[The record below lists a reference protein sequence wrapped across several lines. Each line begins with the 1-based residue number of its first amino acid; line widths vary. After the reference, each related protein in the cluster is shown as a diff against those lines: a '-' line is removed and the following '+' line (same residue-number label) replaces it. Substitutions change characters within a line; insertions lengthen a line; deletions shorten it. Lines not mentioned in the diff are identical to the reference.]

1 MSKLVWLPLLF
12 FVLGI
17 GMFAQ
22 KSISKEQAALMAE
35 LPLRCI
41 VQKYPYKPELVL
53 NSELDLKAPVEH
65 HPAFY
70 GCYDWHSAVH
80 GHWALVQLLA
90 LHPQLSQKS
99 MILEI
104 LSINLDAEN
113 ILREINFFTIPNNNN
128 FERTYGWAWLLKLH
142 QALMQSKIPQLQQL
156 SLQVKPLADLI
167 VDKFMQFLPKL
178 NHPIRSGEH
187 TNTAFALILASDY
200 AAYTNHK
207 ALQNLIFQKAKQFYL
222 ADRDYPIHLE
232 PGSFDFL
239 SPALTEAA
247 IMTRVLDSKTFTQ
260 WFKKF
265 VPDLYRGKWQ
275 LKAAEATD
283 RTDPKLVHLDGLN
296 FSRAWCL
303 HQIAHQLNK
312 KPSAFNILANNHI
325 NASLQH
331 LESGNYGG
339 EHWLVSFAILAMQ

>member
-1 MSKLVWLPLLF
+1 MTSASNPHASANSLHGAGLGLRRALL
-12 FVLGI
+12 
-17 GMFAQ
+17 
-22 KSISKEQAALMAE
+22 
-35 LPLRCI
+35 
-41 VQKYPYKPELVL
+41 
-53 NSELDLKAPVEH
+53 D
-65 HPAFY
+65 
-70 GCYDWHSAVH
+70 
-80 GHWALVQLLA
+80 
-90 LHPQLSQKS
+90 
-99 MILEI
+99 
-104 LSINLDAEN
+104 
-113 ILREINFFTIPNNNN
+113 
-128 FERTYGWAWLLKLH
+128 
-142 QALMQSKIPQLQQL
+142 
-156 SLQVKPLADLI
+156 SL
-167 VDKFMQFLPKL
+167 
-178 NHPIRSGEH
+178 
-187 TNTAFALILASDY
+187 
-200 AAYTNHK
+200 
-207 ALQNLIFQKAKQFYL
+207 LQN
-222 ADRDYPIHLE
+222 P

-312 KPSAFNILANNHI
+312 KSSAFNILANNHI